1 MRFLAQNAR
10 IAPRAASLWSPA
22 GTGTFDRMVLDDS
35 VMRRSDA
42 LREMMSFARAIVEDG
57 HVSETEAKG
66 LKAWI
71 GANPEIA
78 SLPQVDQIVG
88 ILTNFFADGTLGERE
103 RELLTEAL
111 EDFGG

>member
-1 MRFLAQNAR
+1 
-10 IAPRAASLWSPA
+10 
-22 GTGTFDRMVLDDS
+22 MVLDDS

-42 LREMMSFARAIVEDG
+42 LREMMGFARAIVEDG

-66 LKAWI
+66 LHAWI
-71 GANPEIA
+71 RANPEIA

-88 ILTNFFADGTLGERE
+88 ILANYFADGSLSDRE
-103 RELLTEAL
+103 RALLTRAL